1 MQINATEIVLP
12 PPPPA
17 QTASAASVRILAGNL
32 TAVPLGSLLQ
42 ATVTQVNPRDAVLN
56 VNGQSL
62 TVSPSVGLQAGSVLF
77 VRVPKSGNGTLEI
90 ATPAAR
96 ETKPQAPPNVP
107 MGSTQLK
114 VVDVTAA
121 LPDGRVLV
129 QIEGQEQT
137 ATTRDPLLPGRFILE
152 VKNTP
157 TGLTLKVPA
166 ETPALPTE
174 IATAII
180 RATPAPELAT
190 NLKPLQ
196 AELKALIEP
205 QPQTDGAE
213 PAPVVPAPVREA
225 AVAVRDTIRALVPSE
240 PRVLN
245 ATELQ
250 NLVQNGGIQFEAK
263 LARLADPDPARA
275 SVSDPSNASA
285 SKASALKE
293 DQAPTKNNSAP
304 VKDSA
309 PTNAAAPKTDVAHEL
324 KADLK
329 GDLLR
334 LLQTARELGVASQIP
349 AAKATLDGI
358 ESQQA
363 TQTLAQATG
372 TPYILQVPFPD
383 RDQWRTLHLSVE
395 AEDQQ
400 ADDADTERRGG
411 RFRMLMHVPL
421 SELGET
427 WIDAGLAG
435 DSFRAAIYLDRAAV
449 RERVSAA
456 LPELHSELQ
465 TEGFGEVFLDVRAVA
480 DLPPRTRV
488 QSSAMMSGRP
498 AALASLLDVRV

>member
-17 QTASAASVRILAGNL
+17 QAASAANLRILAGSL

-77 VRVPKSGNGTLEI
+77 VRVPKAGNGTLEI
-90 ATPAAR
+90 AAAPTR
-96 ETKPQAPPNVP
+96 EPKPLAPLNIPT
-107 MGSTQLK
+107 GSTQLK

-137 ATTRDPLLPGRFILE
+137 ATTRDPLVPGRFVLE
-152 VKNTP
+152 VSTTTK
-157 TGLTLKVPA
+157 GIVLKAPA

-180 RATPAPELAT
+180 RATPAPDLAS

-196 AELKALIEP
+196 AELKTLIES
-205 QPQTDGAE
+205 QPQSGKGE
-213 PAPVVPAPVREA
+213 PAAVVPARVREA
-225 AVAVRDTIRALVPSE
+225 AIAVSDTIKTIVPSS

-250 NLVQNGGIQFEAK
+250 SLVENGGIQFEAK
-263 LARLADPDPARA
+263 LARLVAPDPA
-275 SVSDPSNASA
+275 SSDPAGAASA
-285 SKASALKE
+285 AKHSALKNE
-293 DQAPTKNNSAP
+293 QSPTKDPAP
-304 VKDSA
+304 A
-309 PTNAAAPKTDVAHEL
+309 NGPAPKPDVAHEL
-324 KADLK
+324 KTDLK

-372 TPYILQVPFPD
+372 TPYVLQVPFPD

-395 AEDQQ
+395 PEEQPDRGN
-400 ADDADTERRGG
+400 DPERPG

-435 DSFRAAIYLDRAAV
+435 DSFRAAIFIDRAAV

-456 LPELHSELQ
+456 LPELHSELR
-465 TEGFGEVFLDVRAVA
+465 TEGFGEVFLDVRSTA
-480 DLPPRTRV
+480 DLPARTRQ
-488 QSSAMMSGRP
+488 QSSAMTAGRP
-498 AALASLLDVRV
+498 AAFASLLDVKV